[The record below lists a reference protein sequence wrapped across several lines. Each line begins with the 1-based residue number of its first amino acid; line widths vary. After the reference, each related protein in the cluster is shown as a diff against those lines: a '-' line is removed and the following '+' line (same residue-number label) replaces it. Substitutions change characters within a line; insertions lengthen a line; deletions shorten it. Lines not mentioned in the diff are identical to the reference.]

1 MARTSFRIR
10 RNTGAGDAVGVGSY
24 VRGTDAFQVD
34 GGASLFDQDSA
45 LRSDGIITVTDTATA
60 SEFYGAAVGYNSV
73 LLRWVLTE
81 EIVDVSTIGS
91 GQSGIV
97 GIAVVYSKTGAPQTV
112 TDGTLLLSGTVSTYL
127 HQNTITYLDNGVT
140 ASLLEPESGRWA
152 YYTLFAYINTDGVNG
167 SYYYQK
173 LASLEVIVPFNHGST
188 DELWRRMPLYYR
200 ESDIKNNNQLY
211 KFLSI
216 FGFEVDRTR
225 TLIDNVM
232 VQYDPLTAEG
242 QSIEQLSQ
250 MVGLESGPLDVGV
263 SKARALL
270 YDVGYLR
277 KNKGTLTGVQNY
289 LTALSGSQVDVIY
302 NGASAAP
309 YYTIRVHAERAN
321 LIADPRFIVT
331 DNTTWQAYSQNG
343 ASVSTIPSE
352 GITVTAGGS
361 GDKVAIVCKVSTP
374 VTLTNSYYISAEFSS
389 YPSKVLG
396 GYWSTINSW
405 SDWSPTTNSA
415 SISVGVTNRY
425 AYEMNAA
432 ASAGARY
439 AVLLLELSANQ
450 SITVSRWMVEP
461 NKSGG
466 FFDGNSV
473 FGGYLYQNYVS
484 DYTWS
489 GTQYSSY
496 SLYTTN
502 RKKAQDSITRLL
514 PDILPVTLLGTVGG
528 QPKYT
533 LSFDWIPGKT
543 S

>member
-10 RNTGAGDAVGVGSY
+10 RGTGAGDAVGVGSY
-24 VRGTDAFQVD
+24 VRGTDSFQVIA
-34 GGASLFDQDSA
+34 GASLFDQDSA
-45 LRSDGIITVTDTATA
+45 LRSDGIITVTETAA
-60 SEFYGAAVGYNSV
+60 VSEFYASAVGYNSV
-73 LLRWVLTE
+73 LLRWLLTE
-81 EIVDVSTIGS
+81 EIVDISSIGS

-97 GIAVVYSKTGAPQTV
+97 GIALVYSKTGAPQTV
-112 TDGTLLLSGTVSTYL
+112 TDGTLIVSGNTSTYL
-127 HQNTITYLDNGVT
+127 HQSTISYLDNGV
-140 ASLLEPESGRWA
+140 ANFLYEPETGKWA
-152 YYTLFAYINTDGVNG
+152 YYTLFAYINTDGING

-173 LASLEVIVPFNHGST
+173 LASLEVVVPFNYGST
-188 DELWRRMPLYYR
+188 DELWRRIPQYYR
-200 ESDIKNNNQLY
+200 EADRNKDYQLY

-216 FGFEVDRTR
+216 FGFEIDRVR

-250 MVGLESGPLDVGV
+250 MVGLEIGPSDIGV
-263 SKARALL
+263 SKTRSLL

-277 KNKGTLTGVQNY
+277 KNKGTLSGVNNY
-289 LTALSGSQVDVIY
+289 LTAVSGSQVDILY

-331 DNTTWQAYSQNG
+331 DNTTWQVYSQNG
-343 ASVSTIPSE
+343 ASVNTSPSE
-352 GITVTAGGS
+352 GITITAGGS
-361 GDKVAIVCKVSTP
+361 GDKVAIVCKVATP
-374 VTLTNSYYISAEFSS
+374 VTLTNSYYMSAEFST
-389 YPSKVLG
+389 YPLKVLG
-396 GYWSTINSW
+396 GYWSTANSW
-405 SDWSPTTNSA
+405 SDWSPTTDSA
-415 SISVGVTNRY
+415 SVSVGVANRY
-425 AYEMNAA
+425 AYEMNTA
-432 ASAGARY
+432 ASAGNRY
-439 AVLLLELSANQ
+439 AVLLLQLGANQ
-450 SITVSRWMVEP
+450 SVTVSRWMVEP

-502 RKKAQDSITRLL
+502 RKKSQDAITRLL
-514 PDILPVTLLGTVGG
+514 PDILPVTLLGTANG